1 MSRSSVSSVV
11 GPPQRPLRKSSIIP
25 AMASGTAH
33 FRPAGLPAGTVS
45 WLEIDEA
52 ALRTNVRAFLGRLSR
67 GTKLMAVVKADA
79 YGHGMSV
86 VVPPA
91 LEAGASWLGVWG
103 LGEGIAL
110 RGLAGAATPILLL
123 GHTPP
128 ADFEEALAHDLR
140 LTIYD
145 PAVIDA
151 LAAAARSAGR
161 PARVHLKVETGT
173 NRQGLDPRQVTE
185 LARRVAG
192 ARGLV
197 LEGLSTH
204 FADIED
210 TTDHTFADGQRAAFA
225 ATAAALERQSLL
237 PPIRH
242 TACSAAAIL
251 FPETHFE
258 MARVGISLYGLWPS
272 RETLVSARERGINI
286 NGFALAPVMTWKC
299 LVAQVKDVAV
309 GGFVGYGRTW
319 RAMRP
324 TRIALLP
331 VGYYEGYPRSLSGR
345 AHVLLHG
352 QRAPVL
358 GRICM
363 NMMMV
368 DVTDIDG
375 VKAGD
380 AAVLLGRSGDECV
393 RAEDLATWAGTIH
406 YEVTSRIHPSLP
418 RIPV

>member
-1 MSRSSVSSVV
+1 MRSSVVE
-11 GPPQRPLRKSSIIP
+11 RPERPRPNGSIIP
-25 AMASGTAH
+25 AMAAA
-33 FRPAGLPAGTVS
+33 RPSARPSALPAGAVA
-45 WLEIDEA
+45 WLEIDAA
-52 ALRTNVRAFLGRLSR
+52 ALRNNVRAFLGRLSPA
-67 GTKLMAVVKADA
+67 TKLMAVVKADA
-79 YGHGMSV
+79 YGHGMAV
-86 VVPPA
+86 VVPPV
-91 LEAGASWLGVWG
+91 LEAGAAWLGVWG
-103 LGEGIAL
+103 LGEGITL
-110 RGLAGAATPILLL
+110 RQQVGPAQRILLL

-128 ADFEEALAHDLR
+128 PDYGEALAHDLA

-145 PAVIDA
+145 PAVVA
-151 LAAAARSAGR
+151 PLAAAAGAAGR
-161 PARVHLKVETGT
+161 EARLHLKVETGT
-173 NRQGLDPRQVTE
+173 NRQGLDPRHVAQ
-185 LARRVAG
+185 LAREVA
-192 ARGLV
+192 ATPGLV

-210 TTDHTFADGQRAAFA
+210 TTDHAFADGQRAVFA
-225 ATAAALERQSLL
+225 ATAAELEREGLL

-286 NGFALAPVMTWKC
+286 NGFSLTPVMTWKC
-299 LVAQVKDVAV
+299 LVAQVKEVPL

-324 TRIALLP
+324 TRIAVLP
-331 VGYYEGYPRSLSGR
+331 VGYYEGYPRGLSGR

-375 VKAGD
+375 VQPGD
-380 AAVLLGRSGDECV
+380 AAVLLGRSGDERV
-393 RAEDLATWAGTIH
+393 RAEDLATWASTIH
-406 YEVTSRIHPSLP
+406 YEITSRIHPSLP
-418 RIPV
+418 RIAV